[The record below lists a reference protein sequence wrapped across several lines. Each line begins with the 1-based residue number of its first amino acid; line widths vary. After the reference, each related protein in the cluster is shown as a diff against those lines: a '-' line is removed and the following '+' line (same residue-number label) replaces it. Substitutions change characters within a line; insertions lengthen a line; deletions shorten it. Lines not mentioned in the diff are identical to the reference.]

1 MIVLMK
7 KTAAPVLLLFPFT
20 SFSLWNWGLKWEHT
34 HIFQSALQ
42 GKPLDPFP
50 WGRPMSLL
58 GTSQELPSPLPYGEQ
73 APALFFPGIFFP
85 VLSMGFSSL
94 GQALGPTSPG
104 VFSLPYDL
112 SHWKS
117 YFLKCNLHLLQL
129 GHCSLLHHCMNTQN
143 MFSLLFSAE
152 FNTKSVYP

>member
-1 MIVLMK
+1 MG
-7 KTAAPVLLLFPFT
+7 T
-20 SFSLWNWGLKWEHT
+20 HT
-34 HIFQSALQ
+34 HLPVCLTGEAP
-42 GKPLDPFP
+42 GPFP
-50 WGRPMSLL
+50 L
-58 GTSQELPSPLPYGEQ
+58 GQAYVLTGDKPGTAF
-73 APALFFPGIFFP
+73 APALWGASPCPLFPWDFFP

-129 GHCSLLHHCMNTQN
+129 GYCSLLHHCMNTQN